1 MNCHWLIQQGCSLA
15 RPTDLPIEVSS
26 IGQEQVFLTCI
37 KLKTMMKYLFFP
49 CLMLVTLTGFAQS
62 KNFIDQ
68 PYLETSASADTLI
81 VPDRIYLSILIRES
95 DSKNRQ
101 SVEKLENEMRDALNS
116 IGIDTKKQLM
126 LADLDSNFKNYFL
139 KKTGVLKSKSF
150 SLLVYD
156 AVTAGKVIQ
165 ALENKKIAN
174 VNFQKAEVSKLEE
187 LKLELRR
194 RAVKNAIEQAEIM
207 LQPLKQKLGKALFI
221 SDHNTR
227 IIYGWQNRMST
238 MEMARVQ
245 SDQYQPI
252 EVDFQK
258 VKVSSSVNIKF
269 AVE

>member
-1 MNCHWLIQQGCSLA
+1 M
-15 RPTDLPIEVSS
+15 
-26 IGQEQVFLTCI
+26 I
-37 KLKTMMKYLFFP
+37 KYFFFP
-49 CLMLVTLTGFAQS
+49 CFMLITLTGYAQT

-68 PYLETSASADTLI
+68 PYLETSASADTLV
-81 VPDRIYLSILIRES
+81 VPDRLYLSILIRES

-101 SVEKLENEMRDALNS
+101 SVEKLENEMKDALS
-116 IGIDTKKQLM
+116 ALGIDTKKQLM

-174 VNFQKAEVSKLEE
+174 VNFQKAEVSNLEG
-187 LKLELRR
+187 LKLKLRR
-194 RAVKNAIEQAEIM
+194 SAVKRAVEQAEVM
-207 LQPLKQKLGKALFI
+207 LHPLDQKLGKALFI

-227 IIYGWQNRMST
+227 IVYGWQNRMST

-269 AVE
+269 SIE

>member
-1 MNCHWLIQQGCSLA
+1 MI
-15 RPTDLPIEVSS
+15 
-26 IGQEQVFLTCI
+26 
-37 KLKTMMKYLFFP
+37 KYLLLF
-49 CLMLVTLTGFAQS
+49 VILTFSLSVFAQT

-68 PYLETSASADTLI
+68 PYLETNASADTLV
-81 VPDRIYLSILIRES
+81 VPDRIYLSILIREL

-101 SVEKLENEMRDALNS
+101 SVEKLENEMRDALS
-116 IGIDTKKQLM
+116 LLGIDIKKQLM

-174 VNFQKAEVSKLEE
+174 VNFQKAEVSNLET

-194 RAVKNAIEQAEIM
+194 KAIQSAVLQAETM
-207 LQPLKQKLGKALFI
+207 LQPLDQKLGRALHI
-221 SDHNTR
+221 SDRNTG

-245 SDQYQPI
+245 SDQYEPI
-252 EVDFQK
+252 AVDFQK

-269 AVE
+269 AIE

>member
-1 MNCHWLIQQGCSLA
+1 MI
-15 RPTDLPIEVSS
+15 
-26 IGQEQVFLTCI
+26 
-37 KLKTMMKYLFFP
+37 KYLFLFV
-49 CLMLVTLTGFAQS
+49 MLTLSLTGYAQT
-62 KNFIDQ
+62 KNFMDQ
-68 PYLETSASADTLI
+68 SYLETNASADTLV

-101 SVEKLENEMRDALNS
+101 SVEKLENEMKDALNS
-116 IGIDTKKQLM
+116 LGIDTKKQLM

-174 VNFQKAEVSKLEE
+174 VNFQKAEVSNLET

-194 RAVKNAIEQAEIM
+194 KAVQRAVAQAETM
-207 LQPLKQKLGKALFI
+207 LQPLEQKLGKALYI
-221 SDHNTR
+221 SDRSTG
-227 IIYGWQNRMST
+227 IIYGWQNRMSN

-245 SDQYQPI
+245 SDQNEPI
-252 EVDFQK
+252 AVDFQK

-269 AVE
+269 AIE

>member
-1 MNCHWLIQQGCSLA
+1 MI
-15 RPTDLPIEVSS
+15 
-26 IGQEQVFLTCI
+26 
-37 KLKTMMKYLFFP
+37 KYLFLFV
-49 CLMLVTLTGFAQS
+49 MLTLSLTGYAQT
-62 KNFIDQ
+62 KNLMDQ
-68 PYLETSASADTLI
+68 SYLETNASADTLV

-101 SVEKLENEMRDALNS
+101 SVEKLENEMRDALNLL
-116 IGIDTKKQLM
+116 GIDTKKQLM

-165 ALENKKIAN
+165 ALETKKIAN
-174 VNFQKAEVSKLEE
+174 VNFQKAEVSNLES

-194 RAVKNAIEQAEIM
+194 KAVQRAVAQAETM
-207 LQPLKQKLGKALFI
+207 LQPLEQKLGKALYI
-221 SDHNTR
+221 SDRSTG
-227 IIYGWQNRMST
+227 IIYGWQNRMSN

-245 SDQYQPI
+245 SDQNEPI
-252 EVDFQK
+252 AVDFQK

-269 AVE
+269 AIE